1 MTFCDA
7 DSINTIKNTNV
18 VTESGSVLCNILGV
32 LSDTLRGLWGEFVS
46 TIPGIVAAV
55 VVIALGYLIGSAF
68 GLLFTKLLEVLKADT
83 HLKKAGLAHSIGFIN
98 VSHLGGG
105 LLKWYIFATFLS
117 QAAELVSLGQLSA
130 SLKTFADW
138 LPNLFIAAIIILV
151 GLVFADM
158 VADRMLHAKRKGIR
172 LFSGAVRWF
181 MILFIALVAIGQ
193 IFAPTVSGDELTE
206 DQISALEDLGVEE
219 NDITALQQI
228 GVSDEQIAALGQVV
242 ILKEVGATDEQIAAL
257 EQKRLGSDTFGMN
270 PIIAVILFIIGMI
283 GLGIAI
289 AVGIGFSLALRDES
303 KSLIE
308 EFKKNW

>member
-1 MTFCDA
+1 MAFCDA
-7 DSINTIKNTNV
+7 DALNAVGSTSI
-18 VTESGSVLCNILGV
+18 VTEGGSVLCNILGV
-32 LSDTLRGLWGEFVS
+32 LSDTLRGLLGEFVS

-68 GLLFTKLLEVLKADT
+68 GLLFTKLLEMLKADT

-138 LPNLFIAAIIILV
+138 LPNLFIAVIIMLV

-158 VADRMLHAKRKGIR
+158 VADRMLHAKRKGVR

-181 MILFIALVAIGQ
+181 MILFVALAAIGQ
-193 IFAPTVSGDELTE
+193 MFAPTVSGDELTE
-206 DQISALEDLGVEE
+206 DQVLALQELGVDEDE
-219 NDITALQQI
+219 ITALQQI
-228 GVSDEQIAALGQVV
+228 GVSDEQITALGQVV
-242 ILKEVGATDEQIAAL
+242 ILKDIGASDEQITAL
-257 EQKRLGSDTFGMN
+257 EQKRLGSNTFGMN
-270 PIIAVILFIIGMI
+270 PIVAIILFLIGMI

-289 AVGIGFSLALRDES
+289 AFGIGFSLALRDES